1 MYHNTTKEK
10 LLKDDYEESNVLD
23 ETNQTIELLNKFNR
37 SEEDIR
43 EGRLTPLSDIKKT
56 IWLMQQINEGID
68 DLNNGKYMTLE
79 EAKSKLL

>member
-43 EGRLTPLSDIKKT
+43 EGRLTPLSGIKKT